1 MVFEVKTLA
10 DMDAGTLVSVLFDN
24 SNQIY
29 CRKTLPEEPPDAI
42 TARVTREG
50 DLLIFDTGRDT
61 NDLLRPRTYGSR

>member
-1 MVFEVKTLA
+1 MVFEVKTLV
-10 DMDAGTLVSVLFDN
+10 DMDAGTFVSVLFDN

-29 CRKTLPEEPPDAI
+29 CWKALPGEPPDAI

-61 NDLLRPRTYGSR
+61 NDLLRPRMYGSR